1 MQQMSS
7 QQKILSQRFCSSFL
21 PLFFQQGVYALACVA
36 HLVFFLFC
44 TAQAGAQN
52 NSGSW
57 TILNLSRQQ
66 NDHWNFFAEAQL
78 RSLRLYHHFHYYEYK
93 GGFQYKA
100 KPGLTLALGAGR
112 YVTYREGGSFLLPKN
127 NDELRIWPQV
137 ILSQSIGRIKTE
149 QRYRL
154 EARFTGS
161 GYRNRFRYRLGLN
174 LPFGKPENGIKPF
187 QFHVSNEIFFTNRE
201 PYFERN
207 RFVTFIGYRILP
219 YLSLQAGYVYQFDYR
234 INDETGRQ
242 FLQAGLF
249 FDLTTRTNQVAG
261 FQSGAQQE

>member
-93 GGFQYKA
+93 GGFQY
-100 KPGLTLALGAGR
+100 
-112 YVTYREGGSFLLPKN
+112 
-127 NDELRIWPQV
+127 
-137 ILSQSIGRIKTE
+137 
-149 QRYRL
+149 
-154 EARFTGS
+154 
-161 GYRNRFRYRLGLN
+161 NRFRYRLGLN